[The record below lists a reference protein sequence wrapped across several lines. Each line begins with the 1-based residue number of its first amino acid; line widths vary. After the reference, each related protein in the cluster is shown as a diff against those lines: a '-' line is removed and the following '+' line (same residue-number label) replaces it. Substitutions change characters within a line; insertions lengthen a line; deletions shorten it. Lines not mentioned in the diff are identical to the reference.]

1 MRDWNGVQSRDSDIR
16 RLAAGEV
23 TPEQLAKENCIFSV
37 LPLHT
42 FRITAVGGKP
52 IAGPVEVEG

>member
-1 MRDWNGVQSRDSDIR
+1 MSNDRQSRDDDLR

-23 TPEQLAKENCIFSV
+23 TPAQLERENCIFTV

-42 FRITAVGGKP
+42 FRITAIGGKP

>member
-1 MRDWNGVQSRDSDIR
+1 MADRDSRQSRGEDLR

-23 TPEQLAKENCIFSV
+23 TPAQLTTENCIFSV

-42 FRITAVGGKP
+42 FRITAIGGKP
-52 IAGPVEVEG
+52 IAAPAEMEG

>member
-1 MRDWNGVQSRDSDIR
+1 MSEGRRSRDEDLR

-23 TPEQLAKENCIFSV
+23 TPAQLTTENCIFSV

-42 FRITAVGGKP
+42 FRITAIGGKP
-52 IAGPVEVEG
+52 VADPVEVEG